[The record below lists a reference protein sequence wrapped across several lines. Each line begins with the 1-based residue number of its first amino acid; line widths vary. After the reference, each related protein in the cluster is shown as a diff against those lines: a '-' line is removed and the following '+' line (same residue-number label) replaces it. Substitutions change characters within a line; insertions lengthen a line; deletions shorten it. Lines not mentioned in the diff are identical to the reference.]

1 MTTQHAHNTV
11 SLRKIACTIQAISC
25 WTSIKQTSITS
36 CCAILLWELTF
47 DIWDEVMNT
56 SVSLLELFSS
66 LARHKSLNTFRMRFT
81 TVASVQ
87 GSWTSLFR
95 SMSKRNMPN
104 LWKKSKSLLK
114 RERNSDNDKL
124 YVDLYNIY
132 YLMC

>member
-1 MTTQHAHNTV
+1 MTTQHTHNKV
-11 SLRKIACTIQAISC
+11 SLRKIAWTIQAISC

-47 DIWDEVMNT
+47 DIWDEAMNS
-56 SVSLLELFSS
+56 SVSLLKLFSS
-66 LARHKSLNTFRMRFT
+66 FARRKSFNTFCMRFT
-81 TVASVQ
+81 IVALVQ

-95 SMSKRNMPN
+95 SMPKRNMPN

-114 RERNSDNDKL
+114 RERNSDNDQL
-124 YVDLYNIY
+124 CVDLYNIY